1 MTVVA
6 VFYCQ
11 NQTQTVTEVLQRL
24 RDRGGL
30 AIRKVAIPC
39 SGKFEILY
47 VLKALE
53 KGADGVAL
61 FGCPEERCR
70 YLIGSSR
77 AKGRMGYTARLLEA
91 IGLEAERVRR
101 FVLAGPAGEKPS
113 DPVGIVAEWVEKVK
127 AMGPLPG
134 KQKPG
139 HSNSKEKASAQIQS

>member
-1 MTVVA
+1 MTEVV

-11 NQTQTVTEVLQRL
+11 NQTQNLAEVLQSL

-30 AIRKVAIPC
+30 HIRKVAIPC

-70 YLIGSSR
+70 YLVGSSR
-77 AKGRMGYTARLLEA
+77 AKGRMGYTARLLEG
-91 IGLEAERVRR
+91 IGLEPERVRR
-101 FVLAGPAGEKPS
+101 FVLAGPAGDKPS
-113 DPVGIVAEWVEKVK
+113 DSVGSVAEWVEKLK
-127 AMGPLPG
+127 TMGPLPG
-134 KQKPG
+134 KQK
-139 HSNSKEKASAQIQS
+139 SARQNAKERTSVQVQS